1 MHLKKLFMEEIFK
14 FYLGSQYIKK
24 IVNKLETTHRINFK
38 RIIGSS
44 KSFVL
49 SALHKISNKSFLI
62 CMDNHVDAAYLYNDI
77 EKLLGK
83 EKVFI
88 LPTSLHRSFITEEVR
103 GIDTSNLLLR
113 TEVLSNIV
121 SKRTGIII
129 SYSSAIAEMVVSPK
143 DFETYIFQIKVGD
156 IVDIETLEFF
166 LLENNFQ
173 RVDFVF
179 EPGQYA
185 LRGSI
190 VDIFSFDADEPY
202 RIEFFGDEI
211 ESIRTF
217 NISNQLSINNLEL
230 VKIVPDIN
238 TRIEEKKINFLE
250 FLSDN
255 YILVFNDLQLSL
267 DFIKNNSEKNFSLED
282 KYGNN
287 IFVEYVSYESFF
299 DSLSHFRIIELSN
312 LPVLAKDVFE
322 FNISSQQ
329 VLQKNFKLFAEIL
342 RELQSKN
349 YKIFILSRQRKQ
361 LQRIREILDSD
372 EIGGKDIDFT
382 PINEV
387 VYEGFIDNYLKLAVL
402 TDHQIFGRYHRF
414 HLKNENFKT
423 KQEAIFIQ
431 ELQSLKPGDYVV
443 HDDHGIGKFAGLT
456 TINNNG
462 VEQEVIRIVYKD
474 NDSLFVPI
482 HALHKIRK
490 YKGKDG
496 LEPKISKLGTGVWQK
511 LKQKAKKKVKDIA
524 KDLIKL
530 YAERMKQQGFAFS
543 PDTYLQEELE
553 ASFIYEDTPDQSE
566 ATKAV
571 KEDMEKKTPMDRL
584 ICGDV
589 GFGKTEIAVR
599 AAFKAV
605 ADNKQVALLCPT
617 TVLALQHYK
626 TFSQRLKDFPV
637 TIDYLTR
644 LKTVKEQKQI
654 IERLSKGEIDII
666 IGTHRLLSKDIKFKD
681 LGLLIIDEEQKFG
694 VAAKERLRQLK
705 VNIDTLTLT
714 ATPIPRTLQFSLMG
728 ARDLSIIKTPPPNR
742 RPIITELHTF
752 DKTIIKKAICYEL
765 QRNGQVFFVHNHV
778 DTLAKIANYIKELCP
793 EAKVAIAHGKMKPSD
808 LEKVINDF
816 INYDFDILVTTTIIE
831 NGLDIPNAN
840 TIIIND
846 AHRFGLSDLHQLRG
860 RVGRSARQAFCYLL
874 APPKSNLT
882 EQARRRLTTIE
893 QFVELG
899 SGFNI
904 ALQDLDIRGAGNL
917 LGAEQ
922 SGFINDMGFETFKRV
937 LEEAILELKTE
948 EFKDLFKEEVKK
960 KDFRFVSDCQ
970 ISTDFGVRIPTSY
983 ISDDKERLRIYHR
996 LNSLE
1001 KEEEVEKFK
1010 LELQDRFGQM
1020 PNEVEELI
1028 NIVKLRWLAMDLGME
1043 KLVLKNNLM
1052 LCYFVSD
1059 KNSAF
1064 YDSHIF
1070 TNLMSFIANKTGFEL
1085 KQKTGKLYLK
1095 IPNIKSITEAMTIL
1109 KTMKNIINEASTS
1122 DKT

>member
-1 MHLKKLFMEEIFK
+1 MEEIFK

-299 DSLSHFRIIELSN
+299 DSLSRFRIIELSN

-1001 KEEEVEKFK
+1001 KEEELEKFK

>member
-1 MHLKKLFMEEIFK
+1 MEEIFK

-121 SKRTGIII
+121 SKKTGIII

-267 DFIKNNSEKNFSLED
+267 DFIKNNSEKKFSLED

-831 NGLDIPNAN
+831 NGLDIPNTN

-1001 KEEEVEKFK
+1001 KEEELEKFK